1 MNKMLLDQE
10 IIVKA
15 LYILGEAYD
24 NKPNDF
30 ITKEM
35 LERLL
40 CKDIDGKIVENGKN
54 NKEAFSNLTKL
65 GYRHFGFNL
74 MQDTLQPRWI
84 FITEKKNTTVD
95 EVMSKMDSKTRQIIR
110 KLISY
115 L

>member
-35 LERLL
+35 LERLPEL
-40 CKDIDGKIVENGKN
+40 KN
-54 NKEAFSNLTKL
+54 QEMNKLVLLARRFDDE
-65 GYRHFGFNL
+65 Y
-74 MQDTLQPRWI
+74 TL
-84 FITEKKNTTVD
+84 E
-95 EVMSKMDSKTRQIIR
+95 
-110 KLISY
+110 
-115 L
+115 